1 MMSLREKDE
10 DSRRRDI
17 LTKEDGLQHRGRG
30 DDTERDLLSL
40 RKNKDEDDWRPWL
53 DKEDSKRGERE
64 RRIFQCG

>member
-1 MMSLREKDE
+1 MKIHGGEISLQKRMVCN
-10 DSRRRDI
+10 
-17 LTKEDGLQHRGRG
+17 TGRG